1 MINVIKEG
9 DREMGHAQSWS
20 RHYALGDHELV
31 IHRFANGGLMI
42 EIDPA
47 TPYYR
52 MVEADPIQARRIRKF
67 VAMVAPYAEAK

>member
-1 MINVIKEG
+1 
-9 DREMGHAQSWS
+9 
-20 RHYALGDHELV
+20 
-31 IHRFANGGLMI
+31 MI